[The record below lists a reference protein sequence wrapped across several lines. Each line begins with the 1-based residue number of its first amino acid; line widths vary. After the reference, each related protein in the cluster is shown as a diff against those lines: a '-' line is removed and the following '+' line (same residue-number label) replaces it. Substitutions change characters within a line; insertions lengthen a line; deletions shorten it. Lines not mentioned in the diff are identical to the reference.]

1 MTHSIIILKII
12 KETIKKFCQGY
23 CDRLEK
29 HHLLNYSIIVKH
41 FWIAYSQCCECLCI
55 IQGYDTY
62 ISSLYDYLDKCIV
75 ECFMYSNTCNKY
87 WILKKI
93 STSRKMH
100 YVWICMFDII
110 IQLIIN

>member
-23 CDRLEK
+23 CDRY
-29 HHLLNYSIIVKH
+29 LLNYSIIVKH

-62 ISSLYDYLDKCIV
+62 ISSLYDYLDKCIA